1 MSIEV
6 PPESPA
12 YRLRR
17 VWLSPDEIKDGYRGY
32 ANQVLWPLCHITLDR
47 ITYLKAF
54 WPAYRSTNLRFSEA
68 VLEELDREPGPIWI
82 HDFHLAL
89 LPALVKAAK
98 PTLPVSLFWHIPWP
112 GPDVWRILPERRE
125 ILLGLLAADLLVFQT
140 PSHADAFLQC
150 AHDFLGAII
159 HSSRDHVLYNGH
171 DTKVAAQPISVDFP
185 RFSEHARSPVVDQ
198 TETVLRERFGLR
210 RGVRLGLGVDRLDY
224 TKGLLKRLWA
234 LDTFFSQFPE
244 YHGKFTFLQI
254 AVPTR
259 SELDIYQR
267 YRDLFRET
275 VTEINQ
281 HHTTE
286 SVPGI
291 NGRKNWTP
299 IELHEGRIG
308 FDELVALYRMA
319 DLAVVTSVNDGMNLV
334 AKEYV
339 AAQVGE
345 TGVLLVSQMAGAAE
359 ELPGA
364 IVINPYETEGV
375 AEAIKAALEMPKDE
389 CQRRMHRMRSYLSAH
404 DVQAWAERCLSE
416 VLMGTPR

>member
-1 MSIEV
+1 M
-6 PPESPA
+6 
-12 YRLRR
+12 
-17 VWLSPDEIKDGYRGY
+17 
-32 ANQVLWPLCHITLDR
+32 
-47 ITYLKAF
+47 
-54 WPAYRSTNLRFSEA
+54 
-68 VLEELDREPGPIWI
+68 
-82 HDFHLAL
+82 
-89 LPALVKAAK
+89 
-98 PTLPVSLFWHIPWP
+98 
-112 GPDVWRILPERRE
+112 
-125 ILLGLLAADLLVFQT
+125 
-140 PSHADAFLQC
+140 
-150 AHDFLGAII
+150 
-159 HSSRDHVLYNGH
+159 
-171 DTKVAAQPISVDFP
+171 
-185 RFSEHARSPVVDQ
+185 DQ

-244 YHGKFTFLQI
+244 YLGKFTFLQI

-259 SELDIYQR
+259 SELDTYQR

-275 VTEINQ
+275 VAEINQ

-291 NGRKNWTP
+291 NGTKNWTP

-339 AAQVGE
+339 AAQVDE
-345 TGVLLVSQMAGAAE
+345 SGVLLVSQMAGAAE

-389 CQRRMHRMRSYLSAH
+389 CRRRMHRMRSYLSAH
-404 DVQAWAERCLSE
+404 DVHAWADRCLSE
-416 VLMGTPR
+416 VSMGMPR